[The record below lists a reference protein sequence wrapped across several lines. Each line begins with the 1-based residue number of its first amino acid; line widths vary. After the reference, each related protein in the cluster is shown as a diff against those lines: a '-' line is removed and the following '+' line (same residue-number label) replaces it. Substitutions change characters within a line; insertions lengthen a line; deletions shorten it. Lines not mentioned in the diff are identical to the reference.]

1 MNMAR
6 DKWEIEE
13 DFRAVKRAI
22 EVFKDKD
29 RLADVQE
36 HIKNQKQN
44 KQAMDAVADG
54 NIKEALGL

>member
-36 HIKNQKQN
+36 HIKNQKEN